1 MMAKQTHGAFGTRM
15 NRRSAMAA
23 VAGAAA
29 LPLVGRAQEGADEA
43 GDAEELAIAEAPSY
57 GVRRPGPVQLLAAPL
72 DKAVPQAKALVPVQ
86 MVVPNAAVDA
96 PVEIG
101 TITPDGIMENPSG
114 SFVVAWYEA
123 ISSPGLETNVVMA
136 GHLDYFGVPQAVF
149 YYLPQ
154 LPVGDTVSVVM
165 EDGTQYDYE
174 IESSRLYDVATELTP
189 EVIQTDVV
197 GDTGYEA
204 LTLITCGGPLNE
216 TQTEYLSRWVIRA
229 AKV

>member
-1 MMAKQTHGAFGTRM
+1 MMGRQLMAGQGVPVS
-15 NRRSAMAA
+15 RRSALAA
-23 VAGAAA
+23 LVGAAA
-29 LPLVGRAQEGADEA
+29 MPLWVRAQDDEA
-43 GDAEELAIAEAPSY
+43 GDAQELAMAEAPSF
-57 GVRRPGPVQLLAAPL
+57 GARRPGPVELLAAPL
-72 DKAVPQAKALVPVQ
+72 DKALPQEKALVPVQ
-86 MVVPNAAVDA
+86 MMIPDAGVDA
-96 PVEIG
+96 PIEVG

-149 YYLPQ
+149 YYVPQ
-154 LPVGDTVSVVM
+154 LPVGSPVSVVM
-165 EDGTQYDYE
+165 EDGTQYDYA

-216 TQTEYLSRWVIRA
+216 ARTEYLSRWVIRA
-229 AKV
+229 NKV